1 VVYVARVATRRT
13 IASIVHVGTRLPAHA
28 TTMGRILLSGLSD
41 QRITELY
48 HDDLTKPLNLA
59 PYAGIAELLNRIA
72 LDRADGV
79 VVQGSG
85 YEPGVASVAAPV
97 RDITGRIV
105 AAINV
110 SAVALLTNEA
120 ELNGP
125 LKDEVIATAAA
136 ISRDLGQQAA
146 PGRLAGDREQSLQQ
160 GRRSAG

>member
-1 VVYVARVATRRT
+1 
-13 IASIVHVGTRLPAHA
+13 
-28 TTMGRILLSGLSD
+28 
-41 QRITELY
+41 
-48 HDDLTKPLNLA
+48 
-59 PYAGIAELLNRIA
+59 
-72 LDRADGV
+72 